1 MSRSY
6 ILSIIMFVFN
16 PSYPAHRHGVL
27 SLGTVITEWQDGVKL
42 CSVLLRDEATA
53 VMFAEQ
59 LISIAEYYGFDGWL
73 INIENPIHVSIH
85 DVYIIQYSTM
95 HYIHNINTNTCTIQ
109 YNA

>member
-1 MSRSY
+1 
-6 ILSIIMFVFN
+6 MFVFN

-27 SLGTVITEWQDGVKL
+27 SLGTVITEWHDGVKL
-42 CSVLLRDEATA
+42 CNMLLRDEATA

-85 DVYIIQYSTM
+85 VHVCVHDVQYST
-95 HYIHNINTNTCTIQ
+95 IHIQ
-109 YNA
+109 YQSLLGW